1 MSIATL
7 AYSPLVPAT
16 ATASSAAA
24 NYPATNV
31 LLGKVN
37 KPWRS
42 TSNATTEYLIIDLG
56 SSSSYPSNTL
66 CISGLTMPNAAIYAD
81 NSANPSTLKGTFTCA
96 ADTQG
101 RYKVS
106 LPLPGTYRYIKIKPN
121 SGTPTDGA
129 SYWTI
134 GTVDLFTSSMQ
145 FARDPIYG
153 ESQIETHTP
162 QSSVQLE
169 NGVTVKDDTGPS
181 YSAITLN
188 FSGGSTDDHEAIMR
202 RARAGLCWLDLGVIA
217 NRGLQ
222 WRVKH
227 IEPKTTRK
235 ITAFNRETVQ
245 IVLTEQV

>member
-7 AYSPLVPAT
+7 AYSPIVAAT
-16 ATASSAAA
+16 ATASSQAAG
-24 NYPATNV
+24 YPATNV

-42 TSNATTEYLIIDLG
+42 TTTATSENIIIDFGTSIVASNATLTISAANLVGALISIGLSNPPTSVITAMVFAADGDGRSKASLVFSATFRYLKIQ
-56 SSSSYPSNTL
+56 
-66 CISGLTMPNAAIYAD
+66 
-81 NSANPSTLKGTFTCA
+81 TFT
-96 ADTQG
+96 G
-101 RYKVS
+101 S
-106 LPLPGTYRYIKIKPN
+106 
-121 SGTPTDGA
+121 PTDGSA
-129 SYWTI
+129 YWNI
-134 GTVDLFTSSMQ
+134 GCVDLFANSMQ

-153 ESQIETHTP
+153 ESQIETATP
-162 QSSVQLE
+162 QSAVQLD
-169 NGVTVKDDTGPS
+169 NGVTIKDDTGPF
-181 YSAITLN
+181 YSVITLN
-188 FSGGSTDDHEAIMR
+188 FSGGSADDHEAIMR
-202 RARAGLCWLDLGVIA
+202 QARAGLCWLDMGVTA

>member
-7 AYSPLVPAT
+7 AYSPIVPAT
-16 ATASSAAA
+16 VTASSQAAG
-24 NYPATNV
+24 YPATNV

-37 KPWRS
+37 MPWRS
-42 TSNATTEYLIIDLG
+42 TSLALTEYIIIDLG
-56 SSSSYPSNTL
+56 VIISLPKTL
-66 CISGLTMPNAAIYAD
+66 TISATNLVDADIYAD
-81 NSANPSTLKGTFTCA
+81 TSATPTTLKGTIIFA
-96 ADTQG
+96 NDGAG
-101 RYKVS
+101 RYKAS
-106 LPLPGTYRYIKIKPN
+106 SAISGPFRYIKIKPH
-121 SGTPTDGA
+121 SGAPTDGN
-129 SYWTI
+129 SFWSI
-134 GTVDLFTSSMQ
+134 GAVDLFANSMQ

-153 ESQIETHTP
+153 ESQIESATP
-162 QSSVQLE
+162 QTSVQLD
-169 NGVTVKDDTGPS
+169 NGVTIKDDTGPP

-188 FSGGSTDDHEAIMR
+188 FSGGSADDHEAVMR
-202 RARAGLCWLDLGVIA
+202 QARAGLCWLDMGATA